1 MVISLCIPC
10 MNRTH
15 DLKKIMPSLVK
26 AANASPPV
34 EINVLD
40 YGSQDDLFDCVFDVI
55 HSDQF
60 RNGSIISYHQFRGRN
75 YFHMAHARNLSV
87 LVSRGEYVV
96 ISSTDIELDESFFTV
111 IREHIEKDAPT
122 WLHFK
127 NETGVIT
134 IKRDEFINAGGF
146 DERFEFYGS
155 EDKDLYL
162 RLLRRGAHHVIMPDK
177 LFHAMRTPDEVKIQN
192 YRLKITKKE
201 MDERGKV
208 FYYENIQKGV
218 LVANPEGW
226 GAWT

>member
-10 MNRTH
+10 MNRTY
-15 DLKKIMPSLVK
+15 DLKKIMPSLIK

-34 EINVLD
+34 ELMILD
-40 YGSQDDLFDCVFDVI
+40 YGSQDDLFPYI
-55 HSDQF
+55 MNLKTDQLKDG
-60 RNGSIISYHQFRGRN
+60 NCLSYTKHGLPN
-75 YFHMAHARNLSV
+75 YFRMAHARNLSV
-87 LVSRGEYVV
+87 LASEGEYVV
-96 ISSTDIELDESFFTV
+96 ISSTDIELDESFFAV

-134 IKRDEFINAGGF
+134 IKRDEFIAAGGF

-162 RLLRRGAHHVIMPDK
+162 RLLRRGTPHVIMPGK
-177 LFHAMRTPDEVKIQN
+177 LFHAIRTPDEVKIQN

-208 FYYENIQKGV
+208 FYYENIQNGV